1 MKLNREFVDKII
13 KQFPL
18 NVNGTHGIGHWQ
30 RVLVNGLKLARTT
43 GADTSVVIWFAY
55 LHDCRRLSEG
65 GDNGHGPRAAVYAR
79 THKDELGLNETQLK
93 LLLEAI
99 SCHTKGCGFGADI
112 TVQTCLDADRLDIK
126 RIGARVD
133 PNQLYTEVAR
143 EIARKENESGQDRKS
158 KDR

>member
-1 MKLNREFVDKII
+1 MKLNKEFLDKVI

-18 NVNGTHGIGHWQ
+18 SINGTHGLGHWQ

-55 LHDCRRLSEG
+55 LHDCRRLSDM
-65 GDNGHGPRAAVYAR
+65 GDVGHGPRAAVFAR
-79 THKDELGLNETQLK
+79 THKNELGLNEAQLK
-93 LLLEAI
+93 ILLEAI

-143 EIARKENESGQDRKS
+143 EIAREENKIERERNK
-158 KDR
+158 

>member
-1 MKLNREFVDKII
+1 MKLNREFLDKTI

-18 NVNGTHGIGHWQ
+18 SINGTHGLGHWQ

-55 LHDCRRLSEG
+55 LHDCRRLSDM
-65 GDNGHGPRAAVYAR
+65 GDVGHGPRAAVFAR
-79 THKDELGLNETQLK
+79 THKNELGLNEAQLK
-93 LLLEAI
+93 ILLEAI

-143 EIARKENESGQDRKS
+143 EIAREENKIERERNK
-158 KDR
+158 